1 MSASLDGTAE
11 QFGSSL
17 QMLGKGERLRDASSV
32 MGQHHVKSIKGVWV
46 SSLNHSSV
54 QLNTCLGAAN
64 GFASSLLEI

>member
-17 QMLGKGERLRDASSV
+17 QMLGKGERLRDALSV

-46 SSLNHSSV
+46 SSLNHSFV
-54 QLNTCLGAAN
+54 Q
-64 GFASSLLEI
+64 